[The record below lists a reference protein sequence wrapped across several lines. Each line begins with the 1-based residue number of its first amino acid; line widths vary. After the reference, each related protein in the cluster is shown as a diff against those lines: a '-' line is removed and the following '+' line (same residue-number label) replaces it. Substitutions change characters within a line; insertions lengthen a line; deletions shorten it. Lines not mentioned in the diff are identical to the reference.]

1 MSESRQIRLARARA
15 EVMADVKAIDAAIRS
30 IASNGYASATISAA
44 GGSKSYT
51 KLDLGN
57 LRALR
62 ADLVN
67 RLSAIN
73 SQLAG
78 RGVLAIRHLVTV
90 RS

>member
-1 MSESRQIRLARARA
+1 MT
-15 EVMADVKAIDAAIRS
+15 ADVAAIDAAIRG
-30 IASNGYASATISAA
+30 IASNDYASATISAA

-51 KLDLGN
+51 KLDLAA

-62 ADLVN
+62 ADLVS

-78 RGVLAIRHLVTV
+78 RGILAIRHLVTV

>member
-1 MSESRQIRLARARA
+1 MGETKQIRLARARA
-15 EVMADVKAIDAAIRS
+15 QVTADVAAIDAAIRS

-51 KLDLGN
+51 KLDLAA

-62 ADLVN
+62 ADLVS

-78 RGVLAIRHLVTV
+78 RGILAIRHLVTV

>member
-1 MSESRQIRLARARA
+1 MT
-15 EVMADVKAIDAAIRS
+15 ADVAAIDAAIRG

-51 KLDLGN
+51 KLDLAA

-62 ADLVN
+62 ADLVS

-78 RGVLAIRHLVTV
+78 RGILAIRHLVTV